1 MMMSHTINQQW
12 TLKDTVVMA
21 VLGVVYGALYVGFI
35 PVWGLLSGIT
45 GPFSL
50 DIIYGVW
57 FMASITAAYIIRKP
71 GVAFTAEVLASLAE
85 IPWGVGG
92 AGALLGGLMQGFAC
106 EIPFAATRWRNYSTT
121 VLVLSG
127 MTASVVT
134 MIHNWFL
141 FGYSEFPVAML
152 ATMWSIRLVSG
163 ALIAGLGGKA
173 VADGLAATGALRSFP
188 LGRERAARQVGRV

>member
-1 MMMSHTINQQW
+1 MDRIDERRW

-21 VLGVVYGALYVGFI
+21 VLGVVYGALYVGFVPI
-35 PVWGLLSGIT
+35 WGLLSGVI

-71 GVAFTAEVLASLAE
+71 GVAFTAEVLAALAE

-92 AGALLGGLMQGFAC
+92 AGALLGGVIQGAAC

-121 VLVLSG
+121 VLMASG
-127 MTASVVT
+127 MMASVFT
-134 MIHNWFL
+134 MVHNWFL
-141 FGYSEFPVAML
+141 FGYSEFPPGML
-152 ATMWSIRLVSG
+152 AAMWAVRLVSG
-163 ALIAGLGGKA
+163 ALIAGIGGKA

-188 LGRERAARQVGRV
+188 LGRERAANQVGQV

>member
-1 MMMSHTINQQW
+1 MTALEQRQW

-21 VLGVVYGALYVGFI
+21 VLGVVYGALYVGFV
-35 PVWGLLSGIT
+35 PVWGLLSGII

-50 DIIYGVW
+50 DVIYGVW

-71 GVAFTAEVLASLAE
+71 GVAFTTEVLAALAE

-106 EIPFAATRWRNYSTT
+106 EIPFAATRWRNYSTA
-121 VLVLSG
+121 VLMASG
-127 MTASVVT
+127 MTASVFT
-134 MIHNWFL
+134 MVHNWFI
-141 FGYSEFPVAML
+141 FGYNEFPLGMLTAMWL
-152 ATMWSIRLVSG
+152 IRLVSG
-163 ALIAGLGGKA
+163 AVIAGIGGKA

-188 LGRERAARQVGRV
+188 LGRERAAQKVGRV